1 MGEALIHV
9 KVFRPSTQASA
20 ITEDVEEEE
29 EATVMNPFA
38 FGSGDLLGS
47 GDDAVLGDDAVDAEL
62 GSGNF
67 TLGEDEEEEE
77 DEDVSCSSGEGH
89 WRR

>member
-1 MGEALIHV
+1 MTQGWP
-9 KVFRPSTQASA
+9 FSTQASA
-20 ITEDVEEEE
+20 IAEEGEEEE
-29 EATVMNPFA
+29 EATIMNPFA

-47 GDDAVLGDDAVDAEL
+47 GDEAVLGDDAVEAEL

-77 DEDVSCSSGEGH
+77 EEDVSCQPLTT
-89 WRR
+89 